1 MNAYGVGLG
10 TPHPKIEGETRIDRT
25 RPPHTP
31 ATALRMRFE
40 RFELDEENARLL
52 CDGKAVDLP
61 PRPFEVLCALA
72 RRPGSLLTKNALLDE
87 VWGHRFVSESVLKT
101 AIAKLR
107 TALQDDARKP
117 RFIETAPRRGYR
129 FIAAGSAVAGDPAA
143 GPYVEHRQPHAP
155 PTPLDVAGVTAER
168 ALREIREMLLL
179 LIEQPHGGHGA
190 AARLMD
196 HVTRWT
202 PKTANEGR

>member
-10 TPHPKIEGETRIDRT
+10 TPHLNIERDA
-25 RPPHTP
+25 RPPRAP
-31 ATALRMRFE
+31 ATALRARFE

-52 CDGKAVDLP
+52 CDGKAMDLP

-101 AIAKLR
+101 VIGKLR
-107 TALQDDARKP
+107 IALQDDARKA
-117 RFIETAPRRGYR
+117 RFIETVPRRGYR
-129 FIAAGSAVAGDPAA
+129 FIAAGSEEAGDPSA
-143 GPYVEHRQPHAP
+143 GPHIEHRHLQAP
-155 PTPLDVAGVTAER
+155 PARLDAGITAER

-179 LIEQPHGGHGA
+179 LIEQPHEAHGA
-190 AARLMD
+190 AARIADYL
-196 HVTRWT
+196 R
-202 PKTANEGR
+202 A